1 MKDKFIQWYYD
12 FFDKQIWDSTLV
24 VAMIG
29 MMIFLAGFLQSGNPA
44 YYKSNILEYRNQNQE
59 SIVFIDGKKYKINFE
74 EIK

>member
-12 FFDKQIWDSTLV
+12 FFDKQIGDSTLV

-29 MMIFLAGFLQSGNPA
+29 MMIFLAGFLQSGSPA
-44 YYKSNILEYRNQNQE
+44 YYKSNIMEFKNQNQE
-59 SIVFIDGKKYKINFE
+59 SIVFIEGKKYKINFE